1 MTSIDLNAD
10 LGEGFGPWQLGQDA
24 EVLGLVTSASI
35 ACGFHAGD
43 PRIMRA
49 SVATAVSRGVAIGA
63 HPGYPDL
70 MGFGR
75 RELGASP
82 EEIHAD
88 VLYQVGALQAIARAA
103 GSAVRY
109 VKPHGALYNRAA
121 RDHAIAGAIAAAVR
135 EADPDLWLLGLAG
148 SALVSAGTAAGLRVA
163 AEAFLDRNYEADGT
177 LTPRSHPAAV
187 LTEPEACA
195 ERAMRLITM
204 GRVPARDGTELAIR
218 ADSLCAHGDGPTAAA
233 LLRLVRQRCMAA
245 GIACQPFA
253 K

>member
-10 LGEGFGPWQLGQDA
+10 LGESFGPWQLGHDA

-43 PRIMRA
+43 PRIMRGT
-49 SVATAVSRGVAIGA
+49 VATAVARGVTIGA

-70 MGFGR
+70 VGFGR

-82 EEIHAD
+82 EEVHAD
-88 VLYQVGALQAIARAA
+88 VLYQVGALQAMAHAA
-103 GSAVRY
+103 GNRVRY

-121 RDHAIAGAIAAAVR
+121 RDHAVASAIAAAVR

-148 SALVSAGTAAGLRVA
+148 SAMVTAGVAAGLRVA
-163 AEAFLDRNYEADGT
+163 AEAFIDRNYEADGT
-177 LTPRSHPAAV
+177 LTPRSHPGAV
-187 LTEPEACA
+187 LSDPAVCA
-195 ERAMRLITM
+195 ERALRLITT
-204 GRVPARDGTELAIR
+204 GYVTARDGTELAIR

-233 LLRLVRQRCMAA
+233 LLRLVRQRCAAA
-245 GIACQPFA
+245 GITCRSFA
-253 K
+253 A